1 METVTVTH
9 TFDSPLD
16 KVWHALSD
24 GNELKK
30 WYFPVQNYVFEIG
43 KEFTFYE
50 SDSSHNYLHQCQF
63 LNIIPKQLIE
73 YSWAHP
79 NQSKGSSV
87 VKWEFQDE
95 GGTKTKLTLTHSGIE
110 NFADAGPDFSKANY
124 EMGWNAIVKT
134 TLRNYLYGIK
144 KLVFDSAINAT
155 KEKVWEA
162 LWGKESYTAWTKPFC
177 EGSYYE
183 GELAP
188 GNRVH
193 LLSPSGEGMYSDIA
207 FFKENELMVFKHIG
221 MLKEKKEVPLDAET
235 EKWTG
240 SFESYM
246 LKETNGT
253 TQLKVEVDTIGSY
266 VDWMNNVFPLALSEL
281 KKIAEN

>member
-16 KVWHALSD
+16 TVWNALSD

-50 SDSSHNYLHQCQF
+50 SDSSHNFLHQCQF
-63 LNIIPKQLIE
+63 LNIIPQQLIE

-87 VKWEFQDE
+87 VKWELQDE
-95 GGTKTKLTLTHSGIE
+95 GGTKTKLTLTHTGVE

-144 KLVFDSAINAT
+144 KLVFEIDINAT
-155 KEKVWEA
+155 KEKVWAA
-162 LWGKESYTAWTKPFC
+162 LWEKESYTAWTKPFC

-183 GELAP
+183 GELAL

-221 MLKEKKEVPLDAET
+221 MLKEKKELPLDAET

-253 TQLKVEVDTIGSY
+253 TELKVEVDTIGSY
-266 VDWMNNVFPLALSEL
+266 VDWMNNVFPLALSVL

>member
-16 KVWHALSD
+16 TVWHALSD
-24 GNELKK
+24 SNELKK

-50 SDSSHNYLHQCQF
+50 SDSSHHYLHQCQF
-63 LNIIPKQLIE
+63 LNIIPQQLIE

-79 NQSKGSSV
+79 NHSKGSSV
-87 VKWEFQDE
+87 VKWELKDE
-95 GGTKTKLTLTHSGIE
+95 GGTKTKLTLTHTGIE
-110 NFADAGPDFSKANY
+110 NFEDVGPDFSKANY

-144 KLVFDSAINAT
+144 KLVFEIDINAT
-155 KEKVWEA
+155 KEKVWAA

-183 GELAP
+183 GELAL

-221 MLKEKKEVPLDAET
+221 MLKEKKELPLDSET

-246 LKETNGT
+246 LKETNDT